1 MRHRRHLVWQQQ
13 GANRFLFLHLSN
25 CQAHALGSGTKKT
38 VIFEAELIAFVA
50 AIILWRDRIVN
61 RSLVA
66 FVDNN
71 SVRDVC
77 ISGKARNAM
86 GHQLVT
92 LLLAVEDLA
101 GLNTWIAR
109 VPSPSNPSDIL
120 SREDTEILS
129 GRKRI
134 KASSVEKTIKAILE

>member
-1 MRHRRHLVWQQQ
+1 
-13 GANRFLFLHLSN
+13 
-25 CQAHALGSGTKKT
+25 
-38 VIFEAELIAFVA
+38 
-50 AIILWRDRIVN
+50 
-61 RSLVA
+61 
-66 FVDNN
+66 
-71 SVRDVC
+71 
-77 ISGKARNAM
+77 M

-120 SREDTEILS
+120 SREDTKEILS

-134 KASSVEKTIKAILE
+134 KASSVEKTIKDILE

>member
-1 MRHRRHLVWQQQ
+1 MY
-13 GANRFLFLHLSN
+13 GNNKEPIAFFSYTLSN
-25 CQAHALGSGTKKT
+25 CQALALGSDTKKT

-109 VPSPSNPSDIL
+109 LPSPSNPSDIL
-120 SREDTEILS
+120 SREDTKEILS

>member
-1 MRHRRHLVWQQQ
+1 MAATRSQSLS
-13 GANRFLFLHLSN
+13 FL
-25 CQAHALGSGTKKT
+25 TMKT

-61 RSLVA
+61 SSLVA

-71 SVRDVC
+71 SARDVC

-101 GLNTWIAR
+101 RLNTWIAR

-120 SREDTEILS
+120 SREDTKEILS
-129 GRKRI
+129 GRK
-134 KASSVEKTIKAILE
+134 KD

>member
-1 MRHRRHLVWQQQ
+1 M
-13 GANRFLFLHLSN
+13 
-25 CQAHALGSGTKKT
+25 
-38 VIFEAELIAFVA
+38 
-50 AIILWRDRIVN
+50 
-61 RSLVA
+61 A

-77 ISGKARNAM
+77 ISGKARNAT
-86 GHQLVT
+86 GNQLVT

-120 SREDTEILS
+120 SRADTKEILS

-134 KASSVEKTIKAILE
+134 KASSVEKTIKAILD

>member
-1 MRHRRHLVWQQQ
+1 MAATRSQSLS
-13 GANRFLFLHLSN
+13 FLTRSITVKPVP
-25 CQAHALGSGTKKT
+25 LGSDTKKT
-38 VIFEAELIAFVA
+38 VIFEAELIASVA

-61 RSLVA
+61 SSLVA

-101 GLNTWIAR
+101 RLNTWIAR
-109 VPSPSNPSDIL
+109 VPSHSNPSDIL
-120 SREDTEILS
+120 SREDTKEILS

>member
-1 MRHRRHLVWQQQ
+1 MAATRSQSLS
-13 GANRFLFLHLSN
+13 FLTRSVTVKPMP
-25 CQAHALGSGTKKT
+25 LGSDTKKT
-38 VIFEAELIAFVA
+38 IIFEAELIASVA

-120 SREDTEILS
+120 SREDTKEILS

>member
-1 MRHRRHLVWQQQ
+1 MY
-13 GANRFLFLHLSN
+13 GSNKEPIAFFSYTLSN
-25 CQAHALGSGTKKT
+25 CQALALGSDTKKT

-86 GHQLVT
+86 GHQLIT

-120 SREDTEILS
+120 SREETKEILR